1 MKFLP
6 TILIFLMLT
15 FSLYA
20 QNSEKAITISPDSTK
35 EEITAYIK
43 SNLEKSATEM
53 EKGNYPVA
61 ILYSH
66 RNLELAEKSG
76 DSILLAV
83 SRSFIA
89 NNYLKL
95 ENVEEARNYINK
107 NINMAETMKD
117 TLMINAA
124 KIDLANVYIKE
135 RRYEDFIQL
144 NKEVIALAKKA
155 KDSYRLITSSLNI
168 AEAYLMEFNKPD
180 SAITYIDSAKIYN
193 IRFSDNKPYLPEDIF
208 YYLDA
213 EYAFQKGDFKEAKIN
228 FELAIEKFKSNEG
241 SEELLYSYSGYL
253 RSQAELGEYREAYES
268 FKVLDTLFKN
278 KLKSVLE
285 ESNKTIQ
292 DRIEIENI
300 EQEIKNKE
308 LQNKI
313 ISAKAEKNRIL
324 LIASVALL
332 VLLLLVLLFFVC
344 ERKKRTVLMQQLKR
358 KNEEYL
364 DAKDKSE
371 EMARVKTKFLS
382 TISHELRTPL
392 YGIIGLSNDLFLAP
406 ELSSHKKEIQ
416 SLKFSANYLLNLV
429 NDVLTL
435 NKIESGTSIKLEN
448 KPFNLQELV
457 EDINVSLKFMR
468 QKNNN
473 QLKIKIDKDVPKIL
487 VGDKIKLSQI
497 LINLTGNALKFTNEG
512 EIKILVDLIQK
523 EEKRIKLK
531 FQVKDNGIGISA
543 EEQKE
548 IFKEF
553 GNSTKTSK
561 FAGTGLGLNIVTKL
575 LKEMN
580 SEIQLISKTGKGSNF
595 YFEVELETTDQK
607 EVVSQPNALNNSEA
621 EFTGKKILI
630 IDDNHINQLVTKKYI
645 ERYGIKA
652 KSADDAIE
660 GIEMLKN
667 ESFDLVFMDL
677 NMPKIN
683 GLEATSMIRA
693 FNKEVKIIILSATE
707 VRELRDKIKGYAIND
722 FLSKPYKTKDLYNLL
737 LKYLKS

>member
-1 MKFLP
+1 
-6 TILIFLMLT
+6 
-15 FSLYA
+15 
-20 QNSEKAITISPDSTK
+20 
-35 EEITAYIK
+35 
-43 SNLEKSATEM
+43 
-53 EKGNYPVA
+53 
-61 ILYSH
+61 
-66 RNLELAEKSG
+66 
-76 DSILLAV
+76 
-83 SRSFIA
+83 
-89 NNYLKL
+89 
-95 ENVEEARNYINK
+95 
-107 NINMAETMKD
+107 
-117 TLMINAA
+117 
-124 KIDLANVYIKE
+124 
-135 RRYEDFIQL
+135 
-144 NKEVIALAKKA
+144 
-155 KDSYRLITSSLNI
+155 
-168 AEAYLMEFNKPD
+168 
-180 SAITYIDSAKIYN
+180 
-193 IRFSDNKPYLPEDIF
+193 
-208 YYLDA
+208 
-213 EYAFQKGDFKEAKIN
+213 
-228 FELAIEKFKSNEG
+228 
-241 SEELLYSYSGYL
+241 
-253 RSQAELGEYREAYES
+253 
-268 FKVLDTLFKN
+268 
-278 KLKSVLE
+278 
-285 ESNKTIQ
+285 
-292 DRIEIENI
+292 
-300 EQEIKNKE
+300 
-308 LQNKI
+308 
-313 ISAKAEKNRIL
+313 
-324 LIASVALL
+324 
-332 VLLLLVLLFFVC
+332 
-344 ERKKRTVLMQQLKR
+344 MQQLKR

-435 NKIESGTSIKLEN
+435 NKIESGTSIKLEH

-652 KSADDAIE
+652 KSADDAVE

-707 VRELRDKIKGYAIND
+707 VGELRDKIKGYAIND